1 MNEMDQNNMNE
12 LEQGEVTEIAQTNN
26 ETHCEQESC
35 ITNDVPISEKSKK
48 QCPINWICLSI
59 LSLAVIGLYVLH
71 FMGNKTP
78 ADSQIYTSA
87 EDAIPGSGEVV
98 YINIDTVNKYYKLVD
113 ILTNDI
119 DAERSKQEAI
129 FSNRQKAL
137 ENKYA
142 QFQQNYQAN
151 ILTPVQV
158 QNSQQQLMQESDAL
172 QYEYEQVVGNLQNRQ
187 MAALQQIADSLMA
200 ASRKVN
206 ATRNASFV
214 FSYQYGGQLILADPT
229 KDITNEIL
237 NELNKHYK

>member
-1 MNEMDQNNMNE
+1 MDQNNLNE
-12 LEQGEVTEIAQTNN
+12 IEQEEISETVQTNAE
-26 ETHCEQESC
+26 ETLDKQESAFE
-35 ITNDVPISEKSKK
+35 TNEPAPEKSKK
-48 QCPINWICLSI
+48 QNPINWICISI
-59 LSLAVIGLYVLH
+59 LTIAVIVLYVLH
-71 FMGNKTP
+71 FIGNKKQNDP
-78 ADSQIYTSA
+78 IVYTSA
-87 EDAIPGSGEVV
+87 ENAVPGSGEVV
-98 YINIDTVNKYYKLVD
+98 YINIDTINKYYKLVD

-129 FSNRQKAL
+129 FANRQKAF

-158 QNSQQQLMQESDAL
+158 QNSQQQLMQESETL
-172 QYEYEQVVGNLQNRQ
+172 QYEYEQVINNLQNRQ

-200 ASRKVN
+200 ASRQVN

-229 KDITNEIL
+229 KDITNEVL
-237 NELNKHYK
+237 NELNKHYQ